1 MRQTFARV
9 AEKKKAK
16 KKPRNK
22 IYYGTAQMEPKPKEN
37 SNEKKKV
44 FCLSSKHERKLDSN
58 VSEDSMLSMNLL
70 QNRGILRYW

>member
-1 MRQTFARV
+1 VRQTFARV

-37 SNEKKKV
+37 SNEKKKFFV
-44 FCLSSKHERKLDSN
+44 CQANTKGSSIR
-58 VSEDSMLSMNLL
+58 MLAKIRCS
-70 QNRGILRYW
+70 Q